1 MWKIMEWTSSCRNI
15 EHPLEDPQNGRQNL
29 QVRDSIEETRSIGI
43 YNSEVTSSQEVTSLP
58 SELEISNR
66 NIK

>member
-1 MWKIMEWTSSCRNI
+1 MNILLKIHKMG
-15 EHPLEDPQNGRQNL
+15 DKNL

-58 SELEISNR
+58 SELEIPNS